1 MENEENSTCECTQ
14 CERGR
19 SCYVYEKYQR
29 LPRPD
34 GLGLCPKLGT
44 HKPEGSEST

>member
-29 LPRPD
+29 LPRQYD
-34 GLGLCPKLGT
+34 G
-44 HKPEGSEST
+44 HKSKGHGGS